1 MPVLVFCIIISFML
15 YLFYKTKYFRTNR
28 QMEKG
33 WLAGKSAMALG
44 VFVALFGANQ
54 FFLDISTARIIV
66 GVLFILFGSASI
78 FNGFRQYKH
87 FSPLAIEEAE
97 AYEKCKK
104 HQLFMLMLFCDS
116 LFSKLD
122 RQQKQVEY

>member
-15 YLFYKTKYFRTNR
+15 YLFYKTKYFRTTR
-28 QMEKG
+28 PMEKG
-33 WLAGKSAMALG
+33 WLAGKSQVALG

-54 FFLDISTARIIV
+54 FFLELSTVRIIV
-66 GVLFILFGSASI
+66 GILFVLFGCASI

-97 AYEKCKK
+97 AYKT
-104 HQLFMLMLFCDS
+104 M
-116 LFSKLD
+116 
-122 RQQKQVEY
+122 

>member
-28 QMEKG
+28 PMEKG

-54 FFLDISTARIIV
+54 FFLELSTARIIV
-66 GVLFILFGSASI
+66 GALFILFGGASV

-87 FSPLAIEEAE
+87 FSPLAVEEAE
-97 AYEKCKK
+97 AYKT
-104 HQLFMLMLFCDS
+104 M
-116 LFSKLD
+116 
-122 RQQKQVEY
+122 